1 MRYSRVLQNTLL
13 CAVAGLLCAMNLGAQ
28 QSQNPPAAD
37 PPADTAQQTSQE
49 PQAAPP
55 PASAIPLEKVLTN
68 FVEAGGSYRQ
78 LTNGFGDWSGG
89 YARAVYATGKNTW
102 NGEINGQHEFGDGGV
117 YMAAGDTYDF
127 NPTWY
132 ASLTLGSSVG
142 GFFWPRFRADAF
154 LNRKLLVR
162 KQLIATLGYGYY
174 AAKDVHRDQSVFVG
188 TTYYFTKPWI
198 FEDGVRFNVSNPG
211 AVFSPSGFAALTQGT
226 NKHHY
231 ITVNAEFGE
240 EAYQLVG
247 PTTVLSRFNS
257 QSLTITW
264 RQWTG
269 KNWGFNLIA
278 DYYHSPYYER
288 GGGSFGFFKEF

>member
-1 MRYSRVLQNTLL
+1 MSSRRLLHILVLFLT
-13 CAVAGLLCAMNLGAQ
+13 VAGTLALPAKAQ
-28 QSQNPPAAD
+28 QNQDPQAAD
-37 PPADTAQQTSQE
+37 PPQSPSQQQPTAE
-49 PQAAPP
+49 APP
-55 PASAIPLEKVLTN
+55 ALAQEKILTN

-89 YARAVYATGKNTW
+89 YARGVYAEGKNIW
-102 NGEINGQHEFGDGGV
+102 SGEINGQHEFGAGGV
-117 YMAAGDTYDF
+117 YLAAGDTYNF
-127 NPTWY
+127 NPDWY

-142 GFFWPRFRADAF
+142 GFCWPRFRADAF
-154 LNRKLLVR
+154 LNRKWLSR
-162 KQLIATLGYGYY
+162 KQLITTLGYGYY
-174 AAKDVHRDQSVFVG
+174 AAKDVHRDQSVFIG

-198 FEDGVRFNVSNPG
+198 LDDGVRFNVSNPG
-211 AVFSPSGFAALTQGT
+211 AVFSPSGFLAITQGQ
-226 NKHHY
+226 NKKHY
-231 ITVNAEFGE
+231 ITLNAEFGE

-247 PTTVLSRFNS
+247 PTAVLSRFNS

-278 DYYHSPYYER
+278 DYYHSPFYER

>member
-1 MRYSRVLQNTLL
+1 MKTTRVFQTLL
-13 CAVAGLLCAMNLGAQ
+13 FTAILSLSLLSAANAQ
-28 QSQNPPAAD
+28 NALPDGGTTDSSQSGP
-37 PPADTAQQTSQE
+37 QE
-49 PQAAPP
+49 PQAQPPP
-55 PASAIPLEKVLTN
+55 PAPAPEEKVLTN

-89 YARAVYATGKNTW
+89 YVRGVYTTGNNTW
-102 NGEINGQHEFGDGGV
+102 NGEINGQNEFNDGGV
-117 YMAAGDTYDF
+117 YMAAGDTYILNSD
-127 NPTWY
+127 WY

-154 LNRKLLVR
+154 LNRKLLGR

-174 AAKDVHRDQSVFVG
+174 GAKDVHRDQSVFVG

-198 FEDGVRFNVSNPG
+198 IEEGLRFNVSNPG
-211 AVFSPSGFAALTQGT
+211 AVFSPSGFVAVTEGR
-226 NKHHY
+226 NKKHY
-231 ITVNAEFGE
+231 VTVNADFGE

-247 PTTVLSRFNS
+247 PTSVLTQFQS

-269 KNWGFNLIA
+269 KNWGFNLVA
-278 DYYHSPYYER
+278 DYYHSPFYER

>member
-1 MRYSRVLQNTLL
+1 MNHSHYLRNASLYLIAVLACSL
-13 CAVAGLLCAMNLGAQ
+13 AAGAQ
-28 QSQNPPAAD
+28 QNQDPLAAD
-37 PPADTAQQTSQE
+37 PTPDTTQQTSQE

-55 PASAIPLEKVLTN
+55 PAPAAPLEKVLTN
-68 FVEAGGSYRQ
+68 FVEVGGSYRQ

-89 YARAVYATGKNTW
+89 YARTVFVTGRNTW
-102 NGEINGQHEFGDGGV
+102 SGEINGQHEFGDGGV

-132 ASLTLGSSVG
+132 ASLTIGSSVG
-142 GFFWPRFRADAF
+142 GFFWPRIRADAF
-154 LNRKLLVR
+154 LNRKWLSR
-162 KQLIATLGYGYY
+162 KQLITTLGYGYY
-174 AAKDVHRDQSVFVG
+174 AAKDVHRDQSVFLG
-188 TTYYFTKPWI
+188 TAYYFTKPWI

-211 AVFSPSGFAALTQGT
+211 VVFSPSGFVALTEGT

-231 ITVNAEFGE
+231 ITVNGEFGE

-247 PTTVLSRFNS
+247 PTTVLTRFNS

-264 RQWTG
+264 RQWAG

-278 DYYHSPYYER
+278 DYYHSPFYQR
-288 GGGSFGFFKEF
+288 GGGSFGLFKEF